1 MKSEKKKTF
10 KDSWLKQKNEFETW
24 KRPNQTNLNERY
36 KESQNKLNMKRKE
49 NMNDECLRLNK
60 RDRINSTNS
69 TQSYI
74 IMFKMN
80 IH

>member
-1 MKSEKKKTF
+1 
-10 KDSWLKQKNEFETW
+10 
-24 KRPNQTNLNERY
+24 
-36 KESQNKLNMKRKE
+36 MKRKE